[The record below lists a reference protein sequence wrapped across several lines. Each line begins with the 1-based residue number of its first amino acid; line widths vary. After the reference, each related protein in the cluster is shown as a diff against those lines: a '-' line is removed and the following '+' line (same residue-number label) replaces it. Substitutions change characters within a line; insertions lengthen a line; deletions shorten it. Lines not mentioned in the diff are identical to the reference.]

1 MDTWFSLHSLLS
13 VAAVIDPRLVAGAL
27 KSCVSLQLPLLAHL
41 VHRVRVLE
49 RHALGRSSQ
58 FGVLSVSSLER
69 RLQRSLHPIR
79 RPLVEH
85 DVRVRIASL
94 VPLVKRYRVRQ
105 RTIRQRVRLT
115 RRHLVRQP
123 LCVLPRQLQPLLLV
137 QLLGQRYLHLHEQ
150 APVGSLVRVR
160 CLPKIGGIGH
170 VTWVVRV
177 LHIRH
182 LLAPSFVLLRARQ
195 IRVLCSRALASRS
208 RPCLVAQVVD
218 RHALSSPSF
227 LPSYFSTYGNLF
239 LFLSALL

>member
-1 MDTWFSLHSLLS
+1 MSHVDTWLSLHPLLRI
-13 VAAVIDPRLVAGAL
+13 AAVIDPRLVASAL
-27 KSCVSLQLPLLAHL
+27 KSYVRLELPLLAHL

-49 RHALGRSSQ
+49 RHALGCSSQ
-58 FGVLSVSSLER
+58 LGVFAVGSLER
-69 RLQRSLHPIR
+69 RLQRSLHTIR

-85 DVRVRIASL
+85 DVRVRVASL
-94 VPLVKRYRVRQ
+94 VPLVQHYRVRQ

-123 LCVLPRQLQPLLLV
+123 LRVLPRQLQPLLLV
-137 QLLGQRYLHLHEQ
+137 QLLGKRYLHLHEQ
-150 APVGSLVRVR
+150 APVGSLVRVC

-195 IRVLCSRALASRS
+195 IRVLCSRTLASRS
-208 RPCLVAQVVD
+208 RPCLVA
-218 RHALSSPSF
+218 
-227 LPSYFSTYGNLF
+227 
-239 LFLSALL
+239 